1 MEPTVLKAGLIQS
14 RHPLPVD
21 LHVLDSIED
30 VHAYSEIER
39 RIKEWLHAHVIET
52 KIDHVVI
59 YITGL
64 GPAVTSF
71 LKMWTWACSS
81 HTMPLLDIAHYDR
94 DTDDYNRQSWDF
106 LVE

>member
-1 MEPTVLKAGLIQS
+1 MEPTILKAGLIQS

-30 VHAYSEIER
+30 VHAYSDIER
-39 RIKEWLHAHVIET
+39 RIKEWLHANVIET

-64 GPAVTSF
+64 GSAVTSF

-81 HTMPLLDIAHYDR
+81 HPMPLLDIAHYDR
-94 DTDDYNRQSWDF
+94 DTDDYNRQPWDF

>member
-1 MEPTVLKAGLIQS
+1 MEPKILRAGLLQS

-30 VHAYSEIER
+30 VHAYPEIER
-39 RIKEWLHAHVIET
+39 RIREWLHDNVINTTVDHVIL
-52 KIDHVVI
+52 

-71 LKMWTWACSS
+71 LKMWTWASS
-81 HTMPLLDIAHYDR
+81 AHLMPLLDIAHYDR
-94 DTDDYNRQSWDF
+94 DIDNYNQQPWDVM
-106 LVE
+106 LE